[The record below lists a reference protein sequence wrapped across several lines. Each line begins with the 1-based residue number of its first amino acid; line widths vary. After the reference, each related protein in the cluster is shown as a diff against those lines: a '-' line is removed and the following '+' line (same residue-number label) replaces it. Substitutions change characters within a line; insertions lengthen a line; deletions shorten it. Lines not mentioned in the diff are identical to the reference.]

1 MCPIPEGP
9 LFSGFMLYPICSRV
23 IWQKYRPLSSC
34 HSKHPKPF
42 SQLILW
48 CSPMKRSTQVAA
60 PLLAAA
66 ALSLLTGCR
75 PEMQRCVDENNH
87 VVADSLCDN
96 QPNQHPVAGTSA
108 YPILLPF
115 HYYYGG
121 WGGYGIGSVVGGGST
136 TPSFGRSYATK
147 SGRTIRGGFGS
158 SFSEGG
164 SYSSGEGSHGG
175 GAGE

>member
-1 MCPIPEGP
+1 
-9 LFSGFMLYPICSRV
+9 
-23 IWQKYRPLSSC
+23 
-34 HSKHPKPF
+34 
-42 SQLILW
+42 
-48 CSPMKRSTQVAA
+48 MKRSTQVAA

-87 VVADSLCDN
+87 VVDDSLCDT
-96 QPNQHPVAGTSA
+96 QPNQHPVAGTSV
-108 YPILLPF
+108 YPILLPY

-136 TPSFGRSYATK
+136 NPSFGRSYATR

-164 SYSSGEGSHGG
+164 SHSSGEGGHSG